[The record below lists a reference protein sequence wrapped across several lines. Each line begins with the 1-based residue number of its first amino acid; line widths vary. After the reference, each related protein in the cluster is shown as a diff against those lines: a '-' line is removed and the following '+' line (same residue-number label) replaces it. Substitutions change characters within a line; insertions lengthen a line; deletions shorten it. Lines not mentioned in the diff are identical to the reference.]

1 MFYNSIIPKV
11 TNTFSHTDGLVIQES
26 EDERPDVFVFIH
38 HLSFLLILYCE
49 KRGEER
55 NNIESDR
62 VRGKKSDE
70 VCRVIMKGE
79 WKVKEYKERERERE
93 REEGGTSSVRFS
105 VNARATTLP
114 ASHAC
119 ACVRRV
125 RVLREPLRMY
135 HPIISIS
142 HSVLCL
148 PHIIFLLYRRGRV

>member
-93 REEGGTSSVRFS
+93 RGGRYLKCKVQCQCKSNNSSCVSRMRM
-105 VNARATTLP
+105 RA
-114 ASHAC
+114 SRAC
-119 ACVRRV
+119 LA
-125 RVLREPLRMY
+125 
-135 HPIISIS
+135 
-142 HSVLCL
+142 
-148 PHIIFLLYRRGRV
+148 